1 MYNFLL
7 CLFVFEYIYFYINIR
22 KNLRD
27 QYLKKKEKTNNNL
40 LKIIY

>member
-27 QYLKKKEKTNNNL
+27 QYLKKKEKINNNL